1 MRAVNRIADGRAI
14 VARARRVER
23 RRATRSTRA
32 EKEGEQMNQEM
43 AGGEIGLGGLEDMMD
58 KADGGATPDFVKSL
72 GVKELD
78 DVFAILGSQTKGA
91 ELGQLVLSEK
101 FGETLYRES
110 GFTSLAET
118 INGRCAM
125 VGFVLA
131 VMNTFNGD
139 LLTMMAKVPLAVV
152 FVIATISAASVV
164 QKVNPTGYIPDNV
177 NGAAMNAYSGAKL
190 DEVFTYKAE
199 LVNGRMAMLAMLF
212 FVATASIF

>member
-1 MRAVNRIADGRAI
+1 
-14 VARARRVER
+14 
-23 RRATRSTRA
+23 
-32 EKEGEQMNQEM
+32 MNQEM

-118 INGRCAM
+118 INGRCA
-125 VGFVLA
+125 VRWRVARVASFD
-131 VMNTFNGD
+131 GD
-139 LLTMMAKVPLAVV
+139 YASRSAMGGRGRARGGERETGRETGRETRARDAG
-152 FVIATISAASVV
+152 AGNISSRARERARR
-164 QKVNPTGYIPDNV
+164 G
-177 NGAAMNAYSGAKL
+177 
-190 DEVFTYKAE
+190 
-199 LVNGRMAMLAMLF
+199 
-212 FVATASIF
+212 

>member
-118 INGRCAM
+118 INGRCAVRWRVARVASFDGDYASRIAM
-125 VGFVLA
+125 GGRGRARA
-131 VMNTFNGD
+131 VASARRGARRDARRVARARTRATR
-139 LLTMMAKVPLAVV
+139 LTRRLTDEYVYA
-152 FVIATISAASVV
+152 
-164 QKVNPTGYIPDNV
+164 
-177 NGAAMNAYSGAKL
+177 NADGWFRSRRHEHL
-190 DEVFTYKAE
+190 Q
-199 LVNGRMAMLAMLF
+199 R
-212 FVATASIF
+212 

>member
-118 INGRCAM
+118 INGRCAVRWRVASFDGDYASRIAM
-125 VGFVLA
+125 GGRGRARA
-131 VMNTFNGD
+131 VASARLGARRDARRALETPALEISRRARANARD
-139 LLTMMAKVPLAVV
+139 AADAK
-152 FVIATISAASVV
+152 T
-164 QKVNPTGYIPDNV
+164 D
-177 NGAAMNAYSGAKL
+177 
-190 DEVFTYKAE
+190 
-199 LVNGRMAMLAMLF
+199 
-212 FVATASIF
+212 

>member
-1 MRAVNRIADGRAI
+1 
-14 VARARRVER
+14 
-23 RRATRSTRA
+23 
-32 EKEGEQMNQEM
+32 MNQEM

-118 INGRCAM
+118 INGRCAVRWRVARVASFDGDYASRIAM
-125 VGFVLA
+125 GGRGRARA
-131 VMNTFNGD
+131 VASARRGARRDARRALETPA
-139 LLTMMAKVPLAVV
+139 LE
-152 FVIATISAASVV
+152 ISRRARA
-164 QKVNPTGYIPDNV
+164 
-177 NGAAMNAYSGAKL
+177 NARERARRG
-190 DEVFTYKAE
+190 
-199 LVNGRMAMLAMLF
+199 
-212 FVATASIF
+212 

>member
-1 MRAVNRIADGRAI
+1 
-14 VARARRVER
+14 
-23 RRATRSTRA
+23 
-32 EKEGEQMNQEM
+32 MNQEM

>member
-43 AGGEIGLGGLEDMMD
+43 SGGEIGLGGLEDMMD